1 MKLMI
6 ADDMEGITGV
16 VDWNHVH
23 NTHSEYARFRKIM
36 TQDVNA
42 GIKGAFD
49 AGVDQVVV
57 SDGHGGGK
65 NVLIEE
71 LDSRARINSG
81 APSPYAMVTG
91 IDGGVD
97 TLAYIGY
104 HARAGTKKGVLAHT
118 WSLSVLNLWLNDL
131 LVGEIGLNASLAGH
145 FGIPLIMISS
155 DQAGCD
161 EASAL
166 FKGVETVAVKTGTG
180 SFAAECLP
188 PEVTQTLIRETMTRA
203 VKRFKNGDAPAP
215 LRTSYPVKVT
225 VELAQPAMVDPVSL
239 MPYITRVDGRKVQF
253 EAPDMPAAHRMFRM
267 VTTLAAS

>member
-16 VDWNHVH
+16 VDWSHVS
-23 NTHSEYARFRKIM
+23 NTHAEYARFRRLM

-42 GIKGAFD
+42 GIQGAFD
-49 AGVDQVVV
+49 GGADQVFV

-71 LDSRARINSG
+71 LDSRVRLNSG

-91 IDGGVD
+91 VDGGVNA
-97 TLAYIGY
+97 LAYIGY

-145 FGIPLIMISS
+145 YGIPLIMISS

-161 EASAL
+161 EAAAL

-188 PEVTQTLIRETMTRA
+188 PEVTHGLIREAMARA

-215 LRTSYPVKVT
+215 LSTTYPVTVT
-225 VELAQPAMVDPVSL
+225 VELTQPPMADTVSL
-239 MPYITRVDGRKVQF
+239 LPYITRVDGRKVQF
-253 EAPDMPAAHRMFRM
+253 QAPDMPNAHRMFRT
-267 VTTLAAS
+267 VTTLAAG